1 MTIQQGI
8 SKKQLNDMKEDGVQL
23 IVPQEFHKQY
33 PPNSDMKL
41 LQVGEF
47 VDLVRKRLG

>member
-8 SKKQLNDMKEDGVQL
+8 SKRQLNDMKVDGVQL
-23 IVPQEFHKQY
+23 IVPLEFHKQY
-33 PPNSDMKL
+33 PPNSDMTL

-47 VDLVRKRLG
+47 FELVRKRLA